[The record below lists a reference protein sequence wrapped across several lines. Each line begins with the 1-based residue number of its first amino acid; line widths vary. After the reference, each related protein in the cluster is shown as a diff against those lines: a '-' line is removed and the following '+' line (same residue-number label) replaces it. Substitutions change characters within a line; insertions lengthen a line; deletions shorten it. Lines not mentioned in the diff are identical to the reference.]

1 MRETKQSFYDVIM
14 GYDEG
19 IYIIHIYIYILL
31 LVVVV
36 VVVVVLLL
44 LIINY

>member
-19 IYIIHIYIYILL
+19 IYIIHIYIYIYIISSSSSSSIITI
-31 LVVVV
+31 
-36 VVVVVLLL
+36 
-44 LIINY
+44 IINY